1 MRTIFKSPDSTYV
14 SPETPLV
21 LVVFVVVAEALFPL
35 VLRIAAERA
44 ILDKINVRV
53 CCRNVVLTILRTVK
67 GNGSF
72 SAYRQ
77 S

>member
-35 VLRIAAERA
+35 VLRIVAERA